1 MTLVLFLAVLFF
13 GILIGLPIAFA
24 LLLASIALMIQLDTF
39 SSDILAQGLVNGVDS
54 FPLLAIPFFLV
65 AGEVMSRGGLSTKI
79 VNLAMTLVGHRRGGL
94 GYVAIITSIVLA
106 GLSGSAVADAAALV
120 SILYPMMRKAGY
132 PEGRSLGLL
141 ASGGIIAPIIPP
153 SLPLILMG
161 VAGNISIG
169 KLFMAGIAPGLMM
182 GLTLMIVWR
191 YVMRNEEIE
200 TLPRASGAERMAALK
215 DGFWALL
222 LPVIIIGGIRSGA
235 FTPTEAAVVAAVYAI
250 IVSTLV
256 YRSLTWTM
264 MYEVLLSA
272 ARSTAMVMFLVG
284 AAMVASWLI
293 TVAQL
298 PQQLG
303 VLLAPLIES
312 PRLLMLVIMLIV
324 FAVGMVMDLAPTIL
338 ILVPLF
344 MPITAMAGI
353 DPVYFGLMFVLN
365 CSIGLLTP
373 PVGTVLNVICG
384 VSKVAM
390 STAVKGVIPFVA
402 AYATLLGLFILFP
415 ELITIPADILGG
427 SAR

>member
-13 GILIGLPIAFA
+13 GIFVGLPIAFA

-79 VNLAMTLVGHRRGGL
+79 VALAMTLVGHRRGGL
-94 GYVAIITSIVLA
+94 GYVAIITAIILA

-132 PEGRSLGLL
+132 PEARSLGLL

-153 SLPLILMG
+153 SLPLILIG

-182 GLTLMIVWR
+182 GLTLMVVWR
-191 YVMRNEEIE
+191 YLMRNEEIE
-200 TLPRASGAERMAALK
+200 TLPRASGQERLAALK

-250 IVSTLV
+250 VISLLV
-256 YRSLTWTM
+256 YRSLTWRLM
-264 MYEVLLSA
+264 FEVLLSA

-303 VLLAPLIES
+303 VLLAPLIDN

-344 MPITAMAGI
+344 MPLTALAGI

-365 CSIGLLTP
+365 CSIGLITP

-384 VSKVAM
+384 VSKISMSKAVRGVA
-390 STAVKGVIPFVA
+390 PFVA
-402 AYATLLGLFILFP
+402 AYTVLLGLFILFP
-415 ELITIPADILGG
+415 ELITIPAGFLGG
-427 SAR
+427 TAR

>member
-24 LLLASIALMIQLDTF
+24 LLLSSLALMVQLDTF

-79 VNLAMTLVGHRRGGL
+79 VKLAMTLVGHRRGGL

-169 KLFMAGIAPGLMM
+169 KLFMAGIAPGMMM
-182 GLTLMIVWR
+182 GLTLMVVWR
-191 YVMRNEEIE
+191 YLMRDEEIE
-200 TLPRASGAERMAALK
+200 TLPRAGAAERWAALK
-215 DGFWALL
+215 DGLWALL

-250 IVSTLV
+250 VVSTLV
-256 YRSLTWTM
+256 YRSLTGPM
-264 MYEVLLSA
+264 MYDVLLSA

-303 VLLAPLIES
+303 VLLQPLIDD
-312 PRLLMLVIMLIV
+312 PRLLMLVIMIIV

-384 VSKVAM
+384 VAKVNM
-390 STAVKGVIPFVA
+390 STAVRGVNPFVA
-402 AYATLLGLFILFP
+402 AYTALMGLFILFP
-415 ELITIPADILGG
+415 ELITIPAEILGG
-427 SAR
+427 STR

>member
-1 MTLVLFLAVLFF
+1 MTLVLFLGVLFL

-24 LLLASIALMIQLDTF
+24 LLLASVALMLQLDSF
-39 SSDILAQGLVNGVDS
+39 NPDILAQGLVNGVDS

-65 AGEVMSRGGLSTKI
+65 AGEVMSRGGLSTRI
-79 VNLAMTLVGHRRGGL
+79 VTLAMTLVGHRRGGL

-120 SILYPMMRKAGY
+120 SILYPMMRNAGY

-141 ASGGIIAPIIPP
+141 GSGGIIAPIIPP

-182 GLTLMIVWR
+182 GLTLMLVWR
-191 YVMRNEEIE
+191 YLMRNEDIA
-200 TLPRASGAERMAALK
+200 TLPRASRAERLAALK

-250 IVSTLV
+250 LVSLLV
-256 YRSLTWTM
+256 YRSVTWTM
-264 MYEVLLSA
+264 LYEVLLSA

-303 VLLAPLIES
+303 VLLAPLIDN

-344 MPITAMAGI
+344 LPLVNMAGI

-384 VSKVAM
+384 VAKVNM
-390 STAVKGVIPFVA
+390 STAVRGVTPFVA

-415 ELITIPADILGG
+415 ELITIPAEILGG
-427 SAR
+427 STR